1 MARKIDFSQPL
12 SADEQQYVLDR
23 PWLIQDAI
31 LRGEEILTDDSFSVE
46 EEDQGEEGSSNQS
59 QDTNGEGASDATGD
73 EGSADD
79 SSEED
84 EDDAEESEDDGSEEE
99 SEEDNSEDDSE
110 EDEAEEVAP
119 YDEWDY
125 QELKDEAKR
134 RDLSAGG
141 SKEQLIKRLQDNDAE
156 EG

>member
-46 EEDQGEEGSSNQS
+46 DDDQGDEGSSDKTE
-59 QDTNGEGASDATGD
+59 DTNDDGASDATGD

-84 EDDAEESEDDGSEEE
+84 EDDAEESEDGSEEE

-110 EDEAEEVAP
+110 EGETEEVAP